1 MDRKIPISVAIVTKN
16 EEENIRDALE
26 SVKDFED
33 IVVVDAFSKDRTVE
47 ISRIYTERIYQHEW
61 PGYSSQKQRAVD
73 YTQGEWVLIL
83 DADERVTPGLKSEMV
98 EGIASSRFSGFYLP
112 RRNYFLGTW
121 IRHSGWWPDYTLRL
135 FRKTVSRVEHREVHE
150 KVAVKGPVG
159 YLGEPLEHYSYRS
172 LSEYLGKM
180 EIYTTLAAKELHTRK
195 PTSLI
200 RSMVLNPPL
209 VFLKMFLV
217 RQGFRDG
224 TRGFLLAVL
233 YGSYTFLKY
242 AKAWEARSTSR

>member
-16 EEENIRDALE
+16 EEKNIRDALE
-26 SVKDFED
+26 SIRDFED
-33 IVVVDAFSKDRTVE
+33 IVVVDAFSEDRTVE
-47 ISRIYTERIYQHEW
+47 ISRTYTERIYQHEW
-61 PGYSSQKQRAVD
+61 SGYSAQKQRAVD
-73 YTQGEWVLIL
+73 YTRGEWVLIL

-98 EGIASSRFSGFYLP
+98 EGIAASRFSGFYLP

-121 IRHSGWWPDYTLRL
+121 IRYSGWWPDYTLRL
-135 FRKTVSRVEHREVHE
+135 FRKTVSRVEPREVHE
-150 KVAVKGPVG
+150 KVAVMGPVG
-159 YLGEPLEHYSYRS
+159 YLREPLEHYSYRS
-172 LSEYLGKM
+172 LSEYIGKM
-180 EIYTTLAAKELHTRK
+180 EIYSALAAKELCTRR

-209 VFLKMFLV
+209 VFLKMFLL

-224 TRGFLLAVL
+224 THGFLLAVL

-242 AKAWEARSTSR
+242 AKAWEARSAPK